1 MQNYGGGDMAG
12 DANEGMILL
21 DVTSG
26 RGAFDEDLLGRFGH
40 TVKVCHGPDH
50 GALCPLLAGKGC
62 EDFENAHGVLFELDL
77 DRPQHRTILRRYR
90 DLARPEVPIRAIV
103 TSDQA
108 ARYADLLV
116 DIGVLT
122 HDPSVADL
130 DGFASQVEAADRV

>member
-1 MQNYGGGDMAG
+1 MAG

-116 DIGVLT
+116 DIEVLT